1 MRRWGEFDFGL
12 KNEFFSQSLWNFL
25 PIGPWDREGQGKNQ
39 LCEFG
44 DRTTAFYS
52 SWWDLFA
59 NPTQPHTRPSSP
71 AWRTP
76 IMHCNGKH
84 HQTSTEPGI
93 ILKALLIVRICSQCF
108 FIGKIKK
115 WILSWWQW
123 NKKCLKT
130 ENVYNRW
137 FQFVAQSPG
146 FWESRLPLF
155 KAVTF
160 VRAMPRGDRGG
171 PTEASR
177 QGTPTKAKLLFLSLF
192 SFFFCFPQLPFP
204 MTTCSVLPIWIK
216 NRPKP
221 GTGQRKH

>member
-1 MRRWGEFDFGL
+1 MHIKCSFLFYSNEGMRRWGEFDFGL

-76 IMHCNGKH
+76 IIHCNGKH
-84 HQTSTEPGI
+84 NQTSTEPGI

-123 NKKCLKT
+123 NKKMPK
-130 ENVYNRW
+130 N
-137 FQFVAQSPG
+137 
-146 FWESRLPLF
+146 WERVQQMISICCPKSR
-155 KAVTF
+155 
-160 VRAMPRGDRGG
+160 
-171 PTEASR
+171 
-177 QGTPTKAKLLFLSLF
+177 
-192 SFFFCFPQLPFP
+192 
-204 MTTCSVLPIWIK
+204 VLGIK
-216 NRPKP
+216 IAIV
-221 GTGQRKH
+221 

>member
-1 MRRWGEFDFGL
+1 MHIKCSFLFYSNEGMRRWGEFDFGL

-115 WILSWWQW
+115 TDFKLMTVKH
-123 NKKCLKT
+123 KKYSSTQNVKINDKSFLFMRLDLYTIHTQYHRFWLK
-130 ENVYNRW
+130 
-137 FQFVAQSPG
+137 
-146 FWESRLPLF
+146 
-155 KAVTF
+155 
-160 VRAMPRGDRGG
+160 D
-171 PTEASR
+171 
-177 QGTPTKAKLLFLSLF
+177 
-192 SFFFCFPQLPFP
+192 
-204 MTTCSVLPIWIK
+204 I
-216 NRPKP
+216 
-221 GTGQRKH
+221 